1 MNLGPQPT
9 INPLSPS
16 AVEVHIIDKNINL
29 YDLELFVEPIQMI
42 RTQIKFSNMEELAKQ
57 ISKDKELAKR
67 ILQAINN

>member
-29 YDLELFVEPIQMI
+29 YDLELLVEPIQMI
-42 RTQIKFSNMEELAKQ
+42 RTQIKFSNMEELAIQ
-57 ISKDKELAKR
+57 ISKDKELAKI
-67 ILQAINN
+67 ILQEFNN

>member
-1 MNLGPQPT
+1 MNLGPQLT

-42 RTQIKFSNMEELAKQ
+42 RTQIKFSNMEELSNQ
-57 ISKDKELAKR
+57 ISKYKELEKT
-67 ILQAINN
+67 ILQEINN

>member
-29 YDLELFVEPIQMI
+29 YNLDLIVEPIQMI

-57 ISKDKELAKR
+57 ISKDKELAKT
-67 ILQAINN
+67 ILQKVNN